1 MATLKDIAK
10 RAGVSSATVSRIL
23 NQDETL
29 SVTPQTRERVQEI
42 ARELNY
48 KKKFSPSSKTVIG
61 IFQWV
66 TLFQE
71 LEDPYYQAI
80 RSGIERYCMTENLE
94 IRRAFQSDPDYM
106 NTLRGVQGLICIGKF
121 NDKQIQHLN
130 LSLLTSFSLICRL
143 QKSTVTRFRLIL
155 NRQL

>member
-48 KKKFSPSSKTVIG
+48 KKKSSPSSKTVIG

-66 TLFQE
+66 TL
-71 LEDPYYQAI
+71 L
-80 RSGIERYCMTENLE
+80 SGDSKWN
-94 IRRAFQSDPDYM
+94 RAVLYDRESRNPP
-106 NTLRGVQGLICIGKF
+106 R
-121 NDKQIQHLN
+121 
-130 LSLLTSFSLICRL
+130 LSE
-143 QKSTVTRFRLIL
+143 
-155 NRQL
+155 

>member
-48 KKKFSPSSKTVIG
+48 KKKSSPSFQIG
-61 IFQWV
+61 
-66 TLFQE
+66 L
-71 LEDPYYQAI
+71 
-80 RSGIERYCMTENLE
+80 SG
-94 IRRAFQSDPDYM
+94 FFS
-106 NTLRGVQGLICIGKF
+106 GL
-121 NDKQIQHLN
+121 LY
-130 LSLLTSFSLICRL
+130 
-143 QKSTVTRFRLIL
+143 FR
-155 NRQL
+155 N

>member
-48 KKKFSPSSKTVIG
+48 KK
-61 IFQWV
+61 
-66 TLFQE
+66 
-71 LEDPYYQAI
+71 
-80 RSGIERYCMTENLE
+80 NL
-94 IRRAFQSDPDYM
+94 PP
-106 NTLRGVQGLICIGKF
+106 LPK
-121 NDKQIQHLN
+121 
-130 LSLLTSFSLICRL
+130 LSLIH
-143 QKSTVTRFRLIL
+143 I
-155 NRQL
+155 

>member
-48 KKKFSPSSKTVIG
+48 KKK
-61 IFQWV
+61 IFP
-66 TLFQE
+66 LFQNGYR
-71 LEDPYYQAI
+71 DFSVGYFI
-80 RSGIERYCMTENLE
+80 SGI
-94 IRRAFQSDPDYM
+94 RRP
-106 NTLRGVQGLICIGKF
+106 L
-121 NDKQIQHLN
+121 
-130 LSLLTSFSLICRL
+130 LSGDSKWNRAVLYDRESRNPPRL
-143 QKSTVTRFRLIL
+143 SE
-155 NRQL
+155 

>member
-48 KKKFSPSSKTVIG
+48 KKKSSPSSKTVIG

-66 TLFQE
+66 T
-71 LEDPYYQAI
+71 
-80 RSGIERYCMTENLE
+80 SGI
-94 IRRAFQSDPDYM
+94 RRP
-106 NTLRGVQGLICIGKF
+106 L
-121 NDKQIQHLN
+121 
-130 LSLLTSFSLICRL
+130 LSGDSKRNRAVLYDRESRNPPRL
-143 QKSTVTRFRLIL
+143 SE
-155 NRQL
+155 

>member
-48 KKKFSPSSKTVIG
+48 KKKSSPSSKTVIG

-71 LEDPYYQAI
+71 LEGDSK
-80 RSGIERYCMTENLE
+80 RN
-94 IRRAFQSDPDYM
+94 RAVLYDRESRNPP
-106 NTLRGVQGLICIGKF
+106 R
-121 NDKQIQHLN
+121 
-130 LSLLTSFSLICRL
+130 LSE
-143 QKSTVTRFRLIL
+143 
-155 NRQL
+155 

>member
-48 KKKFSPSSKTVIG
+48 KKKSSPSSKTVIG

-66 TLFQE
+66 TL
-71 LEDPYYQAI
+71 L
-80 RSGIERYCMTENLE
+80 SGDSKRN
-94 IRRAFQSDPDYM
+94 RAVLYDRESRNPP
-106 NTLRGVQGLICIGKF
+106 R
-121 NDKQIQHLN
+121 
-130 LSLLTSFSLICRL
+130 LSE
-143 QKSTVTRFRLIL
+143 
-155 NRQL
+155 

>member
-48 KKKFSPSSKTVIG
+48 KKKSSPSFKTVIG

-121 NDKQIQHLN
+121 NDKQIQLFESITPN
-130 LSLLTSFSLICRL
+130 VIFVDMQNSKINCNTI
-143 QKSTVTRFRLIL
+143 
-155 NRQL
+155 

>member
-48 KKKFSPSSKTVIG
+48 KKGSEFCRKSKNG
-61 IFQWV
+61 
-66 TLFQE
+66 
-71 LEDPYYQAI
+71 
-80 RSGIERYCMTENLE
+80 G
-94 IRRAFQSDPDYM
+94 
-106 NTLRGVQGLICIGKF
+106 
-121 NDKQIQHLN
+121 
-130 LSLLTSFSLICRL
+130 
-143 QKSTVTRFRLIL
+143 TRFFC
-155 NRQL
+155 

>member
-48 KKKFSPSSKTVIG
+48 KKKSSQNGYRDFSVGYFI
-61 IFQWV
+61 
-66 TLFQE
+66 
-71 LEDPYYQAI
+71 
-80 RSGIERYCMTENLE
+80 SGI
-94 IRRAFQSDPDYM
+94 RRP
-106 NTLRGVQGLICIGKF
+106 L
-121 NDKQIQHLN
+121 
-130 LSLLTSFSLICRL
+130 LSGDSKRNRAVLYDRESRNPPRL
-143 QKSTVTRFRLIL
+143 SE
-155 NRQL
+155 

>member
-48 KKKFSPSSKTVIG
+48 KKKSYMKKIM
-61 IFQWV
+61 WKK
-66 TLFQE
+66 E
-71 LEDPYYQAI
+71 L
-80 RSGIERYCMTENLE
+80 N
-94 IRRAFQSDPDYM
+94 
-106 NTLRGVQGLICIGKF
+106 KF
-121 NDKQIQHLN
+121 IALM
-130 LSLLTSFSLICRL
+130 I
-143 QKSTVTRFRLIL
+143 
-155 NRQL
+155 

>member
-48 KKKFSPSSKTVIG
+48 KKISSPSSKTGIG

-66 TLFQE
+66 T
-71 LEDPYYQAI
+71 
-80 RSGIERYCMTENLE
+80 
-94 IRRAFQSDPDYM
+94 
-106 NTLRGVQGLICIGKF
+106 
-121 NDKQIQHLN
+121 
-130 LSLLTSFSLICRL
+130 
-143 QKSTVTRFRLIL
+143 
-155 NRQL
+155 